1 MQEKIR
7 VHVISETEFFGKG
20 QGVHTAFVDC
30 VRLLRRSD
38 ALEVCSNR
46 EGWGHVMH
54 AHTYGPYYFWKG
66 RKYRGRRV
74 FTVHVIPDS
83 ARGSIPAE
91 RILLP
96 FVRWYLK
103 RVYSYATVCI
113 CISPFVADCVRQM
126 GVRSRIVE
134 IGNPLDTDRFRQ
146 DPELRMGGRRH
157 LGIESGEFVVLGVG
171 QLERRKGVE
180 TFLDVAAMCPEATF
194 VWVGG
199 RPLGAMT
206 EGIARINRR
215 ISGAPENVRW
225 AGLMDLEQMPLAYNA
240 ADVMFFP
247 SHQENCP
254 LAPMEAALCGLPVVF
269 RDLPEYRVLYQT
281 DYPSASD
288 TQGFATL
295 VRRMREDA
303 AFRAEATRQS
313 AQLAAQ
319 FDRDRILGQ
328 LEGVYRSLID

>member
-1 MQEKIR
+1 MAEKIR
-7 VHVISETEFFGKG
+7 IHVVSETAFFGKG

-38 ALEVCSNR
+38 ALEVFSNQ
-46 EGWGHVMH
+46 EGWGDVMH

-91 RILLP
+91 RMLLP

-103 RVYSYATVCI
+103 RVYTYATVCI

-126 GVRSRIVE
+126 GVGTRIVE

-146 DPELRMGGRRH
+146 DPQLRTEGRRR
-157 LGIESGEFVVLGVG
+157 LGLESGEFVVLGVG

-180 TFLDVAAMCPEATF
+180 TFLDVAEMCPKTTF

-215 ISGAPENVRW
+215 IASAPKNVRW
-225 AGLMDLEQMPLAYNA
+225 AGLMELEEMPLAYNA
-240 ADVMFFP
+240 ADVMLFP
-247 SHQENCP
+247 SLQENCP

-269 RDLPEYRVLYQT
+269 RDLPEYRVLYHS

-288 TQGFATL
+288 TAGFAAL
-295 VRRMREDA
+295 VRRMSEDPV
-303 AFRAEATRQS
+303 FRVEATRQ
-313 AQLAAQ
+313 AATLAAQ
-319 FDRDRILGQ
+319 FDRERILGQ
-328 LEGVYRSLID
+328 LEAVYRSLID